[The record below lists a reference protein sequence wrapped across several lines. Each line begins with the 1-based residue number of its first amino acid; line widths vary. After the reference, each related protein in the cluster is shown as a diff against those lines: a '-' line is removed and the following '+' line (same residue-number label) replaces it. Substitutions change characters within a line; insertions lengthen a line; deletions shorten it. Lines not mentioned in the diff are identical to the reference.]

1 MAKKIAVAN
10 LKGGTGKT
18 NVCINLSMF
27 LTAFGKRVL
36 LVDLTSQA
44 DVGFCL
50 GIKASPNFVGDVL
63 LQKVRPRVVVKSTP
77 YFGFDVMPS
86 SEKLR
91 EVAEELTKIKN
102 GEFRLK
108 KALEQLEE
116 DYDFI
121 IIDTAPIFDILLKN
135 ALAAADEVI
144 IPVQAE
150 HLAMRSAKQFVSLIE
165 EAGLEIEEINAL
177 ITMYL
182 WRSLLSRKILKEMR
196 KDFAERIFNA
206 TIPQAAILAQLPE
219 KKEPILKTVPNSRAA
234 RAYSQLAEELIK
246 KYEKNS

>member
-1 MAKKIAVAN
+1 MARKITVAN

-27 LTAFGKRVL
+27 LTALGKRVL
-36 LVDLTSQA
+36 LVDLTCQA
-44 DVGFCL
+44 DASFCL
-50 GIKASPNFVGDVL
+50 GIKPTPNFIGDLL
-63 LQKVRPRVVVKSTP
+63 LQKVRPRVVIKSTP

-86 SEKLR
+86 AGKLR
-91 EVAEELTKIKN
+91 QVSEELLKIKK

-108 KALEQLEE
+108 NALDNLDE
-116 DYDFI
+116 DYDFV
-121 IIDTAPIFDILLKN
+121 IIDTAPIFDILMKN
-135 ALAAADEVI
+135 ALVAAEEVI

-150 HLAMRSAKQFVSLIE
+150 HLAMRSAKEFVSLIE
-165 EAGLEIEEINAL
+165 EAEMKIQEINAL

-182 WRSLLSRKILKEMR
+182 WRSLLSRKILKEMK
-196 KDFAERIFNA
+196 KDFAQRLFNT

-246 KYEKNS
+246 KYEKNN